1 MTLKEK
7 IQADFI
13 LAMKT
18 ENEIAKMTL
27 NSLKAQIKVAEKANK
42 NIPLTDEQTL
52 KVLTSA
58 VKQRKQFIEAFQL
71 SNRLDLVQKEQ
82 AELSVFEAYL
92 PKQMTDVEIQIIIK
106 DFLFDICEPSSSLQK
121 TAIVGKAMGAFNK
134 QFPGQAEP
142 QKVKQII
149 KSLL

>member
-18 ENEIAKMTL
+18 KNGTAKMTL
-27 NSLKAQIKVAEKANK
+27 NSLKAQITVAEKANK

-58 VKQRKQFIEAFQL
+58 VKQRKQSIEAFQL
-71 SNRLDLVQKEQ
+71 ANRLDLVQKEQ
-82 AELSVFEAYL
+82 SELQVLESYL
-92 PKQMTDVEIQIIIK
+92 PKQMTDSEIETQIRSLIK
-106 DFLFDICEPSSSLQK
+106 LFPEISANRNAL
-121 TAIVGKAMGAFNK
+121 VGKTIGAFNK

-142 QKVKQII
+142 QKVKSII
-149 KSLL
+149 ESMV